1 MANSTITEDDVRR
14 ARRAYYGNCTYVDEW
29 TGKILDT
36 LKALGLADDT
46 VIIVTA
52 DHGDM
57 LGEHGLWYKMNFF
70 EGSARIPLMIHAP
83 QRFRA
88 KRVSSPVSLVDVLP
102 TLTALAGVS
111 ETVRRTDGAS
121 LIDHCEGTPS
131 TDSTVFGEYLAEG
144 AIAPIVMIRRDNWKY
159 IHSPADPDQLYDLA
173 NDPLELHNLAED
185 PETKSVADSF
195 RAETVL
201 KWDLPAL
208 HDKVI
213 ESQQARMLI
222 TTALRSGQFTSW
234 EWTPPRNASN
244 EYMRNHLDLNDV
256 ERLARWP
263 R

>member
-36 LKALGLADDT
+36 VQALGLADDT
-46 VIIVTA
+46 VTLVTA

-57 LGEHGLWYKMNFF
+57 IGEHGLWYKMNFF

-83 QRFRA
+83 RRYAA

-102 TLTALAGVS
+102 TLTDLAGTS
-111 ETVRRTDGAS
+111 DSVRRRDGTS
-121 LIDHCEGTPS
+121 LVGHCEGSSNDET
-131 TDSTVFGEYLAEG
+131 TVFGEYLAEG
-144 AIAPIVMIRRDNWKY
+144 AIAPIVMIRRGRWKF
-159 IHSPADPDQLYDLA
+159 IHSPADPDQLFDLT
-173 NDPLELHNLAED
+173 NDPREVHNLAGD
-185 PETKSVADSF
+185 PEAGDLVQEL
-195 RAETVL
+195 RAEVAER
-201 KWDLPAL
+201 WDLTSL
-208 HDKVI
+208 HASVI
-213 ESQQARMLI
+213 ENQQARMLV
-222 TTALRSGQFTSW
+222 TKALRSGQFTSW